1 MLRYFEGN
9 SWNSPIFATMIT
21 TARYLLTL
29 LCISLFFGKVA
40 IGQEVTIELGA
51 DQLGLNETFTI
62 KVTLSN
68 EKIKSYDQFPEIQ
81 GFQKQGISQSSSMN
95 IINGQMSSS
104 TSIIQYYK
112 PSRKGQFTLGKFSV
126 LINGQAFSSP
136 GKRIVVTDAAKPTPS
151 GGNSFDPF
159 AEFFGRSGEVP
170 EFVEVADEAFFS
182 VGIDKSELY
191 AGEGFTMDISFFMS
205 EQNQAPFQFY
215 GAGKQLDA
223 ILKKLKPANAWEE
236 NFNITTI
243 EPQAVELNGKR
254 WVKFKVFESTFFPFS
269 EGKIEIP
276 RVPWEMIKYKV
287 AKNPSLFGANRQED
301 FKTFYSSPRSITVKP
316 LPPHPLK
323 SEVAVGVFQLKET
336 SATLE
341 AKTGE
346 GFGYNFGIAGV
357 GNINSLSAP
366 KRLSGPNMNAYDPNV
381 RQQINRGY
389 GRVSGIK
396 EFDYFITFNEPGD
409 YPLQNYFHWIY
420 FDPIREVYD
429 TLKPQTLIQVSGES
443 KVNEALSSQRLGGIY
458 DKITTESNQ
467 FLNQEYKYY
476 FTTVINVLLFGALA
490 LLAVLILRKNN
501 G

>member
-1 MLRYFEGN
+1 
-9 SWNSPIFATMIT
+9 MISA
-21 TARYLLTL
+21 ARHVLAFLCLSVLL
-29 LCISLFFGKVA
+29 SFQAF
-40 IGQEVTIELGA
+40 GQEVTVVLGP
-51 DQLGLNETFTI
+51 DQIGINETFTI

-68 EKIKSYDQFPEIQ
+68 EKIKSYDQFPEIP

-104 TSIIQYYK
+104 NSIIQYYK
-112 PSRKGQFTLGKFSV
+112 PARKGQFTLPKFSV
-126 LINGQAFSSP
+126 LINGQAVAST
-136 GKRIVVTDAAKPTPS
+136 GKRITVTDAAASSPS
-151 GGNSFDPF
+151 GGNAFDPF
-159 AEFFGRSGEVP
+159 AEFFGRNEEVP
-170 EFVEVADEAFFS
+170 EFVEIADDAFFA
-182 VGIDKSELY
+182 VNIDKSEVY

-215 GAGKQLDA
+215 QAGKQLDA

-236 NFNITTI
+236 NFSITTI
-243 EPQAVELNGKR
+243 EPQTVERNGKK

-301 FKTFYSSPRSITVKP
+301 FKTFYYSPKVITVKP

-381 RQQINRGY
+381 RQQINLGY

-396 EFDYFITFNEPGD
+396 EFYYFITFNEPGD

-467 FLNQEYKYY
+467 FLNQRYKYY
-476 FTTVINVLLFGALA
+476 FTNVINILLLGALIV
-490 LLAVLILRKNN
+490 LAVIIIRKK
-501 G
+501 

>member
-1 MLRYFEGN
+1 MLRYFEGP
-9 SWNSPIFATMIT
+9 SRNSPIFATMKT
-21 TARYLLTL
+21 TVRRLLVSFCLILQTGL
-29 LCISLFFGKVA
+29 HAF
-40 IGQEVTIELGA
+40 GQEVTVNLGP
-51 DQLGLNETFTI
+51 DQIGINETFTI

-104 TSIIQYYK
+104 NSIIQYYK
-112 PSRKGQFTLGKFSV
+112 PTRKGQYTLGKFSV
-126 LINGQAFSSP
+126 LINGKAYSSP
-136 GKRIVVTDAAKPTPS
+136 GKRITVADATAS
-151 GGNSFDPF
+151 SAAGGGNGFDPF
-159 AEFFGRSGEVP
+159 AEFFGRSNELP
-170 EFVEVADEAFFS
+170 EFVEIADDAFFS
-182 VGIDKSELY
+182 VGIDKSEIF
-191 AGEGFTMDISFFMS
+191 AGEGFTLDISFFMS
-205 EQNQAPFQFY
+205 EKNEAPFQFY
-215 GAGKQLDA
+215 EAGKQLDA

-236 NFNITTI
+236 NFSITTI
-243 EPQAVELNGKR
+243 EPQTVELNGKR

-301 FKTFYSSPRSITVKP
+301 FKTFYSSPRTITVKP

-323 SEVAVGVFQLKET
+323 SEVAVGVFELRENIT
-336 SATLE
+336 TLN

-346 GFGYNFGIAGV
+346 GFTYNFGIAGV

-366 KRLSGPNMNAYDPNV
+366 KRLTGTNLNTFDPNV

-396 EFDYFITFNEPGD
+396 EFDYFITLNEAGD
-409 YPLQNYFHWIY
+409 YPLNQYFNWIY
-420 FDPIREVYD
+420 FDPAREVYD
-429 TLKPQTLIQVSGES
+429 TLKPKAMIKVMGES

-458 DKITTESNQ
+458 DKIATESNQ
-467 FLNQEYKYY
+467 FLNQRYKYY
-476 FTTVINVLLFGALA
+476 FTNAINALLLGALI
-490 LLAVLILRKNN
+490 LLAVIIFRKK
-501 G
+501 